1 MTAQEVAAHAADRQP
16 AFSVIY
22 AFQSPGSGAVYIGK
36 HQCDPSGWPKKGTGR
51 LPDGYRGSGRIIC
64 QIHRRHGNAVAWRI
78 LRIVNDGPAAVN
90 DAERRAIR
98 LARKIFGRLCVN
110 KLDGGN
116 GHTSQSAKAYLSTP
130 SGLAHLAGI
139 AQRLHSPE
147 IVAKRNAAL
156 GERAKSAERQRQIA
170 EARLMTKTPEALAKL
185 AQTKK
190 AYCATD
196 AGRLATARRVLA
208 SHSPEARAKARESV
222 RLFDASPEGKA
233 KRKAAAA
240 KGAET
245 RAKNRIRSA

>member
-16 AFSVIY
+16 ALVVIY
-22 AFQSPGSGAVYIGK
+22 AFGSPGSGAVYIGK
-36 HQCDPSGWPKKGTGR
+36 HQCDPSGWPRKGMGR
-51 LPDGYRGSGRIIC
+51 LPDGYRGSGRIIL
-64 QIHRRHGNAVAWRI
+64 QIHRRHRDTVTWRI
-78 LRIVNDGPAAVN
+78 LRIVSDGLAAVN

-116 GHTSQSAKAYLSTP
+116 GHTSDSAKAYLSTP
-130 SGLAHLAGI
+130 SGAAHLAGI
-139 AQRLHSPE
+139 SQRLHSPDV
-147 IVAKRNAAL
+147 VAKRNAAL
-156 GERAKSAERQRQIA
+156 REGAKSAERQRQIA
-170 EARLMTKTPEALAKL
+170 ESRLMTKTPEALAKL

-196 AGRLATARRVLA
+196 QGKVTTARRVLA

-240 KGAET
+240 KAAET
-245 RAKNRIRSA
+245 RAKNRSRSA